1 MQQQPQIPQ
10 SEYQRS
16 LDEGLPAPPLTSET
30 VRYWSDFNRVFY
42 HPRSVIQLND
52 YELHSRAM
60 PFEDWDVGE
69 EFFNDLDK
77 EHDLLDRDVRPF
89 AEECDQLRALQVF
102 TGSDDAWGGFAA
114 KYIDRLR
121 DEFGRKSIWTW
132 ALEDGAKV
140 QRVSGL
146 RLVWNRISDAPI
158 QRNQIKRD
166 LNKARSIYNISSQ
179 SSLYTPIIDPPSRL
193 PSSVNVDPRSKW
205 HTSALIS
212 SALETVTLPSR
223 LRACRDFEAALTGDG
238 MHRIFELQS
247 TIAQDEPDAGK
258 RPDGSQ
264 DTGNGPSHVEAEFDL
279 DFSYDGLDDKDSHIF
294 NQIQVA
300 RGGASEQTSGPTPT
314 EDSGFLRRQRL
325 YNSEPMAQR

>member
-10 SEYQRS
+10 SEYQKS

-42 HPRSVIQLND
+42 HPRSVVQLND

-102 TGSDDAWGGFAA
+102 TGSDDAWGGFASQ
-114 KYIDRLR
+114 YIDRLR

-223 LRACRDFEAALTGDG
+223 LRACRDFESALTGDG

-264 DTGNGPSHVEAEFDL
+264 DTATGPSHVEAEFDL